1 MQQSVA
7 RQTDYETIIEA
18 KDNAIADLEQN
29 ITTAGRSDKKRL
41 QTELET
47 VSTERNGDIRSLGR
61 EKERFYTEINSVAVE
76 QISGTDANEYADRYS
91 DYRQQLY
98 TLVNTESTST
108 DATEKLTEAEKS
120 EYALLQT
127 VIPNVDRET
136 KSVLQPIYDKLEAKY
151 GNESEIVANAG
162 QNTSKDNE
170 SDVKSTETNVT
181 TTENTFT
188 STASSKLQQSVARQT
203 DYETIIEA
211 KDNAIADL
219 EQNITTAGR
228 SDKKRLQT
236 ELETVSTERNGDI
249 RSLGREKERFY
260 TEINSVA
267 VEQISGTDANEY
279 ADRYSDYRQQ
289 LYTLVNTES
298 TSTDATEKLTEA
310 EKSEYA
316 LLQTVIPNVDRE
328 TKSVLQPIYDKL
340 EAKYGTEIVAVST
353 EKGQNANVNTTENN
367 ITITENAGTSIDSY
381 SNFNVADSYSKSISR
396 QEQIVRNI
404 DISTREIES
413 LEQKIEGS
421 KKSEQKRIVD
431 EIAMEESRKI
441 DEIQRLAVEK
451 SAFYSDIDKSLKS
464 SMATQTA
471 DVKKEYSTAY
481 DSYSETLGTMKVGLA
496 FYDTEMAN
504 GIYEKSEVQEYK
516 LLQQMRQVASGDVR
530 SAVLSMIEKLE
541 SKNPE
546 LKKYRIEDAEE
557 SPVTENVVSVSGSDT
572 NVPVVVSTDVATVI
586 SPAETPDSL
595 AVAPKRK
602 SMSGYSA
609 DSYGIYDMP
618 EINMGLYYRIQIVAV
633 NLRYRMHDFKGLSL
647 IFTELIPNTNIIR
660 YMTGEYYR
668 YASARE
674 DLPTVRGLGFSDAFI
689 VAYYN
694 GRRISIA
701 EARRIEAAEYSGEN
715 EEIPVVI
722 RHEPPAGY
730 VEPMDIVADVTKSSD
745 ANVTTSEN
753 NVQNTAKS
761 GTLLESGTNADGTA
775 SQTSES
781 SQSYVAASENRVTAG
796 ENAVTVA
803 NSKETD
809 EETIRK
815 GVYFAVQI
823 GVYKDNRQPWQM
835 KGVAPIDYERMQNGY
850 VRHTF
855 GKFDEYSQARTAQA
869 SIRRQGISDAFVIAY
884 IDGQKVSFTEGIE
897 YQKRM
902 QQSRIIAESSN
913 DSSLSKV
920 QTSESREEN
929 LSNVE
934 YAPLNLTTGTEE
946 NNAEGISYY
955 VQIGAFSKSPDP
967 EILSVFSKVAGDK
980 IHVKFPREGLQI
992 YRIGVFNSYEEAQN
1006 TLAEARSF
1014 GIVDAF
1020 IVAFKGDEQISS
1032 SEAIR
1037 LQNAVRQIES
1047 DSGNAVKTATANSQT
1062 GAGVQGA
1069 ATNVPKPTVP
1079 AESLQQSAG
1088 GVEYFVQ
1095 LGAFVNTPDAR
1106 SMATFRAIAST
1117 SGARLST
1124 VHNGKFTN
1132 YRVGA
1137 FRTFADVKSAV
1148 DSARSMGVTD
1158 AFVVAFY
1165 NGERIPVVEAKEKE
1179 RK

>member
-1 MQQSVA
+1 M
-7 RQTDYETIIEA
+7 
-18 KDNAIADLEQN
+18 
-29 ITTAGRSDKKRL
+29 
-41 QTELET
+41 
-47 VSTERNGDIRSLGR
+47 
-61 EKERFYTEINSVAVE
+61 
-76 QISGTDANEYADRYS
+76 
-91 DYRQQLY
+91 
-98 TLVNTESTST
+98 
-108 DATEKLTEAEKS
+108 
-120 EYALLQT
+120 
-127 VIPNVDRET
+127 
-136 KSVLQPIYDKLEAKY
+136 
-151 GNESEIVANAG
+151 
-162 QNTSKDNE
+162 
-170 SDVKSTETNVT
+170 
-181 TTENTFT
+181 
-188 STASSKLQQSVARQT
+188 
-203 DYETIIEA
+203 
-211 KDNAIADL
+211 
-219 EQNITTAGR
+219 
-228 SDKKRLQT
+228 
-236 ELETVSTERNGDI
+236 
-249 RSLGREKERFY
+249 
-260 TEINSVA
+260 
-267 VEQISGTDANEY
+267 
-279 ADRYSDYRQQ
+279 
-289 LYTLVNTES
+289 
-298 TSTDATEKLTEA
+298 
-310 EKSEYA
+310 
-316 LLQTVIPNVDRE
+316 PNVDRE